1 MKRQKSEDK
10 FINCNKYRRIRDH
23 CHWKGKYKG
32 AAHSMRNFKWTVPEE
47 IPVVFYSGSTFD
59 Y

>member
-23 CHWKGKYKG
+23 CHWKDKYKG
-32 AAHSMRNFKWTVPEE
+32 AAHSMRNFK
-47 IPVVFYSGSTFD
+47 
-59 Y
+59 

>member
-10 FINCNKYRRIRDH
+10 FINRNKYRRIRDH

-32 AAHSMRNFKWTVPEE
+32 AAHSMLNFKWTVPEE
-47 IPVVFYSGSTFD
+47 IPVVFYSGSTYD